1 MAATLTIDR
10 TNLSLAALVIGSD
23 TSTGYTLDPSI
34 KLGDVI
40 WRKHTEQAPNVAGRQ
55 LIDYVR
61 DATEAAGSITVH
73 GTSETDLQTKL
84 GALITAL
91 TQVDAA
97 NGFASFTMT
106 YTHGSAVYQWTC
118 TEPADCIPGTATGT
132 VDDME
137 MAAFMQSVQ
146 WTVVR
151 DPIPLQGP
159 I

>member
-1 MAATLTIDR
+1 MGATLTIDR
-10 TNLSLAALVIGSD
+10 TNLSLAALVIGTD
-23 TSTGYTLDPSI
+23 TSIGYTLDPSL

-40 WRKHTEQAPNVAGRQ
+40 WRKHTEESQNVAGRQ

-61 DATEAAGSITVH
+61 ESTEAVGSITIH

-91 TQVDAA
+91 TQVDATL
-97 NGFASFTMT
+97 GFQPFTMT
-106 YTHGSAVYQWTC
+106 YTHGAATYQWTC
-118 TEPADCIPGTATGT
+118 TEPADCTLGAAT

-137 MAAFMQSVQ
+137 MANFLQAVT

-151 DPIPLQGP
+151 DPIPLAGP

>member
-10 TNLSLAALVIGSD
+10 TNLTLAALVVGTD
-23 TSTGYTLDPSI
+23 TTTGYTLDPAL
-34 KLGDVI
+34 KLGDI
-40 WRKHTEQAPNVAGRQ
+40 TWRKRTEESANVAGRQ

-61 DATEAAGSITVH
+61 ESTEASGSITVY
-73 GTSETDLQTKL
+73 GSTETDLQTKL

-91 TQVDAA
+91 TQVDATL
-97 NGFASFTMT
+97 GFQSFTMT
-106 YTHGSAVYQWTC
+106 YAHGAATYQWTC
-118 TEPADCIPGTATGT
+118 TEPADCTIGTAGAA
-132 VDDME
+132 DDME
-137 MAAFMQSVQ
+137 LANFMQAVS